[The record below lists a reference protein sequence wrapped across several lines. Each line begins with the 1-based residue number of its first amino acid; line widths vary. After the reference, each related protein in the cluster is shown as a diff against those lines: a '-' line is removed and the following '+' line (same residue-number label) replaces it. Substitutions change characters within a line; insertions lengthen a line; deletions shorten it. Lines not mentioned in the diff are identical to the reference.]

1 MVSILHSNIRLDKN
15 HNLWDQTAIMV
26 FQQMH
31 LGKIFNVPLKI
42 SLARALQFLYQPQ
55 GASLLHFWGAHI
67 QFLSVLTA
75 SGDIGILSTREPTFV
90 RNEGKKKSSL

>member
-1 MVSILHSNIRLDKN
+1 MR
-15 HNLWDQTAIMV
+15 WEQTAIMV
-26 FQQMH
+26 FQEMH

-55 GASLLHFWGAHI
+55 GASMLYFWGAHI

-75 SGDIGILSTREPTFV
+75 SGDIGILSTREPHSWGTRV
-90 RNEGKKKSSL
+90 KQKDPL